1 MGLIPIPTPCPDLTV
16 ADDDALPALV
26 RAFVQGPS
34 PGAPLLDHV
43 RRHVARVT
51 RSYPDAWFNLGRK
64 DDDAVADLS
73 HRVFTT
79 CARVPKG
86 RFPFNG
92 RTPFVAFVQ
101 EQFDGR
107 AIRYH
112 GFYAKLSITRELMR
126 DDYARNLVRDPVLRW
141 RADLYKQVGAVLK
154 ERCVSERLGDDT
166 PLRWRLPD
174 RRVTVARPVE
184 VVQARLQ
191 QSGLRTVPELVL
203 AALELGGPQ
212 TQSRLTQVVE
222 AVLGTPPAPEL
233 DAPVTTAPDHPT
245 TLAVRRAVLEAWRE
259 LSPEDR
265 DLLVSL
271 ARGDSYD
278 ELIARN
284 PAFKHKVA
292 VTRAV
297 ARVGKGFVERVV
309 QAAAHESL
317 APQAELRPKDLVE
330 LVLEV
335 LLQVLPE
342 LQGEEGP

>member
-1 MGLIPIPTPCPDLTV
+1 MNLV
-16 ADDDALPALV
+16 HEYDALPALV
-26 RAFVQGPS
+26 RTFVEAPTGQA
-34 PGAPLLDHV
+34 APLLDHV
-43 RRHVARVT
+43 RKHVARVS
-51 RSYPDAWFNLGRK
+51 RAYPDAWFNLGRK
-64 DDDAVADLS
+64 DDDAVSDLS
-73 HRVFTT
+73 HRVFTI
-79 CARVPKG
+79 CARVAKG

-92 RTPFVAFVQ
+92 RTPFVTFVQ

-112 GFYAKLSITRELMR
+112 GFYAKLSITREIMR

-141 RADLYKQVGAVLK
+141 RADLYKQIGAVLK

-166 PLRWRLPD
+166 PLRWRLAE
-174 RRVTVARPVE
+174 RRVTVMRPVE

-191 QSGLRTVPELVL
+191 ASGVRHVPDLVV
-203 AALELGGPQ
+203 AAIELGGPQ
-212 TQSRLTQVVE
+212 TQSRLTHIIE

-245 TLAVRRAVLEAWRE
+245 TLSVRRAVLAAWQE
-259 LSPEDR
+259 LSPEER
-265 DLLVSL
+265 DLLISV

-297 ARVGKGFVERVV
+297 ARIGQGFVERVV
-309 QAAAHESL
+309 QAAARDPGTGTRGEV
-317 APQAELRPKDLVE
+317 RPKDLIE